1 VQAQPP
7 TGLTRAEEEN
17 LMRTRAIALTLVVVS
32 ALLVAACE
40 TAQPTASP
48 GAGTPTTGGAT
59 ATPGTGTGSPGTAT
73 GSPSTATGSPGSGTP
88 VPGGSIL
95 ARVQTRGTV
104 ICGVNVNLPGFGF
117 PEEGTGRWLG
127 FDADFC
133 RVVAAAVF
141 GDAEAVEFR
150 PLNADDRGPALQ
162 TREIDLLIRN
172 TTWTLS
178 RDTEW
183 GLFGPTTFYDG
194 QGMMVRADAGVTQLT
209 DLAGATIC
217 VQSGTTTELTLP
229 DQMRALNVQYTQDT
243 RGSIDDTY
251 ATYEARDC
259 DAVTSDRS
267 QLIGRRTLFA
277 DPNAHVL
284 LEAVM
289 SKEPLGPST
298 PFGDERW
305 FNVVKWTTYATM
317 QAEEL
322 GIDSTNVTNMRDT
335 SADPVV
341 RRLLGVEG
349 GLGTKLGLSDDW
361 VVDII
366 SGVGNYAEIYNRHLG
381 PGTPFDLERG
391 FNDLWTNGGLL
402 YPPAWR

>member
-1 VQAQPP
+1 
-7 TGLTRAEEEN
+7 
-17 LMRTRAIALTLVVVS
+17 MRTRAIAPTLVVVG
-32 ALLVAACE
+32 ALLVAACQ

-48 GAGTPTTGGAT
+48 GTGTPTAGPTGQPTATGGTQPT
-59 ATPGTGTGSPGTAT
+59 ATGAQQTAT
-73 GSPSTATGSPGSGTP
+73 GSQPTATTGTGTP

-95 ARVQTRGTV
+95 QAVQNRGTV
-104 ICGVNVNLPGFGF
+104 ICGVNSNLPGFGY

-141 GDAEAVEFR
+141 GDPEKVEFR
-150 PLNADDRGPALQ
+150 PLDADSRGPALQ
-162 TREIDLLIRN
+162 TREIDVLIRN

-183 GLFGPTTFYDG
+183 GVFAPTTFYDG
-194 QGMMVRADAGVTQLT
+194 QGMMVPADSGVTDLAG
-209 DLAGATIC
+209 LAGATIC

-243 RGSIDDTY
+243 RGTIDETY
-251 ATYEARDC
+251 ATYDAGDC

-267 QLIGRRTLFA
+267 QLVARRTLFQN
-277 DPNAHVL
+277 PNDHVL
-284 LEAVM
+284 LDVVM
-289 SKEPLGPST
+289 SKEPLGPVV

-305 FNVVKWTTYATM
+305 FNVVKWATYATM
-317 QAEEL
+317 QAEEV
-322 GIDSTNVTNMRDT
+322 GIDSTNVTSMRDT
-335 SADPVV
+335 STDPVV

-349 GLGTKLGLSDDW
+349 GLGAKLGLSDDW
-361 VVDII
+361 VVNII
-366 SGVGNYAEIYNRHLG
+366 TGVGNYAEMYNEHLG

-391 FNDLWTNGGLL
+391 PNELWTNGGLL

>member
-1 VQAQPP
+1 
-7 TGLTRAEEEN
+7 
-17 LMRTRAIALTLVVVS
+17 MRIRAIAPTLVVVG
-32 ALLVAACE
+32 ALLVAACQ

-48 GAGTPTTGGAT
+48 GTGTPTAGPTGQ
-59 ATPGTGTGSPGTAT
+59 PTGTGGQPTAT
-73 GSPSTATGSPGSGTP
+73 GGQPTATGGQPTATGGTGTP

-95 ARVQTRGTV
+95 QAVQSRGNV
-104 ICGVNVNLPGFGF
+104 ICGVNSNLPGFGY

-141 GDAEAVEFR
+141 GDPEKVQFR
-150 PLNADDRGPALQ
+150 PLDADSRGPALQ
-162 TREIDLLIRN
+162 TREIDVLIRN

-183 GLFGPTTFYDG
+183 GVFAPTTFYDG
-194 QGMMVRADAGVTQLT
+194 QGMMVHAASGVTELT
-209 DLAGATIC
+209 GLAGATIC

-243 RGSIDDTY
+243 RGTIDDTY
-251 ATYEARDC
+251 ATYEAGDC

-267 QLIGRRTLFA
+267 QLVARRTIFA
-277 DPNAHVL
+277 DPNAHVIL
-284 LEAVM
+284 DAVM
-289 SKEPLGPST
+289 SKEPLGPAV
-298 PFGDERW
+298 PFGDLQW
-305 FNVVKWTTYATM
+305 FNVVKWATYATM

-322 GIDSTNVTNMRDT
+322 GIDSTNVTSMRDT

-341 RRLLGVEG
+341 RRLLGVEEA
-349 GLGTKLGLSDDW
+349 LGTKLGLSDDW
-361 VVDII
+361 VVNII

-381 PGTPFDLERG
+381 PGTPFNLERG
-391 FNDLWTNGGLL
+391 PNELWTNDGLL
-402 YPPAWR
+402 YPPTWR